1 MSKLTFPEIISSLVN
16 VYKKYN
22 CKIIG
27 GYPGHFTGKNE
38 MNLFNYVIKGNTIL
52 STSGSLSNDEL
63 FTFYNLSFYIKPK
76 NIFIVGNSYGISAV
90 FLSLLFPDSN
100 LVAIDKYRIKGI
112 KFTNKLLSHLKD
124 KKIALKGDS
133 PNDVKSIVNKNFS
146 NNKVDLV
153 LIDALHTNKA
163 QTDDYEA
170 ILPFLS
176 SSSVVVLHDVI
187 NCKLIDSYNFLKQK
201 YNFNGFLLS
210 KTCSGMAMTFKS
222 KKINQ
227 KLQDY
232 LRYSSDNLET
242 VVKLSKLSDIINCN
256 SKINK
261 KFIKNHL
268 NFIISPH
275 PQK

>member
-1 MSKLTFPEIISSLVN
+1 MSKLTFPEIISSLVR

-27 GYPGHFTGKNE
+27 GYSGHSTEKKDI
-38 MNLFNYVIKGNTIL
+38 LFNFVIKRNTIL
-52 STSGSLSNDEL
+52 STSGSLSNNEF
-63 FTFYNLSFYIKPK
+63 FTFYNLSFYLKPK
-76 NIFIVGNSYGISAV
+76 NILIIGNSYGVSAV

-100 LVAIDKYRIKGI
+100 LVAIDKYRTKGI
-112 KFTNKLLSHLKD
+112 EFTNKLLSHLKG

-133 PNDVKSIVNKNFS
+133 PNDVKSIVKENFS

-163 QTDDYEA
+163 QIDDYEA

-176 SSSVVVLHDVI
+176 SSSVVVFHDVI
-187 NCKLIDSYNFLKQK
+187 NCNLIDSYNFLKQK
-201 YNFNGFLLS
+201 YNFNGFLLT
-210 KTCSGMAMTFKS
+210 KTCSGMAITFKS

-232 LRYSSDNLET
+232 LRYYSDNLET
-242 VVKLSKLSDIINCN
+242 VVKLSKLFDKKNYN
-256 SKINK
+256 PKINK
-261 KFIKNHL
+261 KLIKNNL
-268 NFIISPH
+268 NYIIPPH